1 MGLGVLYLL
10 LITFCR
16 YPKEG
21 ITKHKISNLN
31 KCIIEAQQFISAL
44 NRQFWLAA
52 VIGWASQI
60 LIKMVKKSKSEL
72 AETWAKNNNI
82 CGENPWWDK
91 SKTYY
96 NLTVEQILKMA
107 KYIET
112 KSRVSEQ
119 S

>member
-1 MGLGVLYLL
+1 M
-10 LITFCR
+10 
-16 YPKEG
+16 
-21 ITKHKISNLN
+21 
-31 KCIIEAQQFISAL
+31 A
-44 NRQFWLAA
+44 
-52 VIGWASQI
+52 
-60 LIKMVKKSKSEL
+60 KKSKSEL

-96 NLTVEQILKMA
+96 NLTVEQVLKMA

>member
-1 MGLGVLYLL
+1 MLLSAGLL
-10 LITFCR
+10 
-16 YPKEG
+16 
-21 ITKHKISNLN
+21 
-31 KCIIEAQQFISAL
+31 
-44 NRQFWLAA
+44 
-52 VIGWASQI
+52 QI

-91 SKTYY
+91 NKTYY